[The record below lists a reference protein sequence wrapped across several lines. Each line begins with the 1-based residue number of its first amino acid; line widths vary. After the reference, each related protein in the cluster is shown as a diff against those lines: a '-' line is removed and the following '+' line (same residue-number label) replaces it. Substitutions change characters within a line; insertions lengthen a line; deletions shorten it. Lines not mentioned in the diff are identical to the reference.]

1 MAMESRRLTLAVL
14 QLLAA
19 AALAYMPPGAARAS
33 SPSVR
38 DVEDSNAL
46 IMTAEIALQRDDCGR
61 AAANYTIAAQ
71 RMTDAKLAERA
82 AGVAL
87 DCGQYQAAEQ
97 AAARWR
103 QLTPSDP
110 AALRA
115 AMRAD
120 LGLYKID
127 DARSA
132 FEAWI
137 KNGGGFAAAKG
148 GHRSGDARGNGNGN
162 GNGSAAAADD
172 NIAEQV
178 SQVALEAGAPATLA
192 MLRGAQ
198 VARLQTGRAQL
209 ALASLAFDG
218 WNYREALQFGQRAL
232 SAGADRA
239 PTQLLLARAH
249 AGLGEADQAVAAAGA
264 ARTAAPK
271 ELSFAAADV
280 LILLGREREA
290 RMALEG
296 LRDTAGLGPQAE
308 RRLGL
313 LAFDRGDYDQAQSLF
328 SSLLKDPESS
338 GIAVYYLAAIAD
350 RRGETATA
358 LRGYQMLG
366 GTALEGAARSRAAA
380 ILYKEGQRDDALQLL
395 QAHDDATP
403 SARLE
408 AEIAQAQLLSNG
420 GEGAQ
425 ALARI
430 DDALAR
436 FPGHPDVLYQK
447 AILLEKAGRTD
458 AAIAQLEALYRER
471 PQDSAIG
478 NALGFILADHNREL
492 SRAERL
498 INSALKSEPDNPAI
512 LDSLGWLQYRRGML
526 KAALPLL
533 ERAYRLDQDGDIGAH
548 WGEVLWALGDKTKAR
563 KTWNRALMVDPDNA
577 LVKAAQQHAGVP
589 SLPVQ
594 GTGTSI

>member
-1 MAMESRRLTLAVL
+1 MQSRHLTLAVL

-19 AALAYMPPGAARAS
+19 AALVSAAPGPAQAS
-33 SPSVR
+33 SPSLR

-71 RMTDAKLAERA
+71 RLTDAKLAERA

-87 DCGQYQAAEQ
+87 DCGQYQAAER

-137 KNGGGFAAAKG
+137 KNGGGYAAPKNSRRAG
-148 GHRSGDARGNGNGN
+148 GAGA
-162 GNGSAAAADD
+162 GSAAGDD
-172 NIAEQV
+172 NIADQLGE
-178 SQVALEAGAPATLA
+178 VAQEAGVPVTLA
-192 MLRGAQ
+192 MLRGTQ
-198 VARLQTGRAQL
+198 LPRLQTGRAQL

-218 WNYREALQFGQRAL
+218 WNYREALEFGQRAL

-264 ARTAAPK
+264 ARVAAPK
-271 ELSFAAADV
+271 EQSFAAADV
-280 LILLGREREA
+280 LILLGRERDA

-296 LRDTAGLGPQAE
+296 LRDTAGLRTQAE

-313 LAFDRGDYDQAQSLF
+313 LAFDRGDYDEAQSVF
-328 SSLLKDPESS
+328 SALLKDPESS
-338 GIAVYYLAAIAD
+338 GVAVYYLAAIAE
-350 RRGETATA
+350 RRGEIATA

-366 GTALEGAARSRAAA
+366 GTGLEGAARSRAAN
-380 ILYKEGQRDDALQLL
+380 ILYKEGQRDDALELL
-395 QAHDDATP
+395 QAKDDASLPT
-403 SARLE
+403 RLE

-420 GEGAQ
+420 GEGDQ

-458 AAIAQLEALYRER
+458 AAIAQLEALYRTR
-471 PQDSAIG
+471 PQDSAIS
-478 NALGFILADHNREL
+478 NALGFILADHNRDL

-526 KAALPLL
+526 QAALPLL

-563 KTWNRALMVDPDNA
+563 DVWNRALMVDPDNA
-577 LVKAAQQHAGVP
+577 LVKAAQQRVGVP
-589 SLPVQ
+589 SLTIQ